1 MLEPDELIVK
11 ARFPKPAEGTGAGF
25 HEISV
30 RHRDYA
36 QLAAAAL
43 VTADGQAELVLLRV
57 ADTPYRVDAT
67 AALDDDAALHE
78 LLADIDPPTDI
89 EATAAHRRRVAPVLA
104 RRALNDARGAA

>member
-1 MLEPDELIVK
+1 MK
-11 ARFPKPAEGTGAGF
+11 ARFPKPAAGTGAGF

-57 ADTPYRVDAT
+57 ADTPYRIDAT
-67 AALDDDAALHE
+67 AAVDDDAALE

-104 RRALNDARGAA
+104 RRALNDARSAA